1 MKSLLLSLLAAVVFF
16 GCAANKSQ
24 TRLFGTEPT
33 LNEPVAIATLTGE
46 PAKFVDHE
54 VLVTGR
60 IANMCMHMGC
70 WVEIEQADKST
81 IICKSLDESVLFS
94 KDCLG
99 KEISLQGTLMYD
111 PDAPGEVQEQKA
123 GEAPHACPAPQV
135 LVSIKGARVKG
146 L

>member
-1 MKSLLLSLLAAVVFF
+1 MKKIVLLCTLAALLLSCTAK
-16 GCAANKSQ
+16 KSQ
-24 TRLFGTEPT
+24 TRVFGTEPT
-33 LNEPVAIATLTGE
+33 LKEAVTIATLNTE
-46 PAKFVDHE
+46 PAKFVDHD
-54 VLVTGR
+54 VLVAGR
-60 IANMCMHMGC
+60 VANMCMHMGC

-99 KEISLQGTLMYD
+99 KEIVLQGTLMYD
-111 PDAPGEVQEQKA
+111 PDAPGEVQEQKE

-135 LVSIKGARVKG
+135 LVAIKGARVKG

>member
-1 MKSLLLSLLAAVVFF
+1 MKTISTILLAAALII
-16 GCAANKSQ
+16 GCAASKNQ

-33 LNEPVAIATLTGE
+33 LKEPVAISALTTE
-46 PAKFVDHE
+46 PAKFVDHD

-60 IANMCMHMGC
+60 IASMCMHAGC

-81 IICKSLDESVLFS
+81 IICKSIDDAVLFS
-94 KDCLG
+94 PDCLG
-99 KEISLQGTLMYD
+99 KEIALQGTLMYD
-111 PDAPGEVQEQKA
+111 PDAPGEVHHDEPGQE
-123 GEAPHACPAPQV
+123 PHACPAPQV